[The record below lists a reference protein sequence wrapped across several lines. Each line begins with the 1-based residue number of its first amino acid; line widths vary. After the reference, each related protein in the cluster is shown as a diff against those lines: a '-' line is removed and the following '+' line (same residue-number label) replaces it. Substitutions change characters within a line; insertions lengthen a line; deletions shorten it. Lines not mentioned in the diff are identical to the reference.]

1 MKNFTTQ
8 LALITLLSSC
18 SLSIISDDKKPTLT
32 PTYYPEQRFLGILIT
47 TAEGLQPNNQHPN
60 AAQPKASLL
69 RFLFGSPKK

>member
-32 PTYYPEQRFLGILIT
+32 PTYYPEQRFLGILKN
-47 TAEGLQPNNQHPN
+47 TAGGLQPNHQNPKT
-60 AAQPKASLL
+60 AQPKASLL
-69 RFLFGSPKK
+69 EFLFGSRNK